1 MDQQGCFS
9 NLAKLR
15 QELYAD
21 SGNEAITVG
30 LHYSDV
36 VKVLVDDRQDE
47 GCQIA
52 LLVMLQDAGSCYQS
66 KETAYDA
73 VESLKSAF
81 GALKRTTRYN
91 VQSQT
96 LITMTTIILSHQSAD
111 YAQLYELVEFL
122 VENVVQVKRNHPL
135 VRAAG
140 CSCLREIEIFHPGF
154 LAKHMEQLWGTFGKD
169 YSWAWHSLAQLL
181 AVGTT
186 ASNTPTQGIASDE
199 PARSL
204 HEVSALLGCIPL
216 MTPVAAAAVMQS
228 LLANLV
234 DGLPPALLKLCCSQF
249 SSCYELPLV
258 QLMLTMQGEVC
269 REPWWQ
275 ELRLEVIQWLADG
288 LHCPKSQQALKI
300 SWLGSALS
308 HTAGLSKASWHLLP
322 MPRDEVTQQGLRLQ
336 ATLATGFDAWGGPEQ
351 MLDAVIP
358 YLRILKRHVCL
369 APGHFGIHLL
379 FHVLYRLYVDL
390 RNTTVAASLTEE
402 ITRLVINMT
411 TLGPLYCRSLL
422 NFLKCI
428 ETGFPESSLSQVV
441 LMEAVDM
448 VTGQSWEDCVQGSAV
463 ESCLLVLTAAV
474 QKPGNLCQP
483 KQLFHFIERLVANQ
497 GLSAHRGWL
506 LGNRLID
513 LCCSVVLHQKNHA
526 IGSDLCT
533 ILSYL
538 MDSSEDVDVK
548 SRVKLLY
555 ASLSALSE
563 SKAQQLLYCC
573 NHDPALDS
581 EKDCNILSD
590 FPVPSPVVCPTAEL
604 LRLERL
610 LPDGSHLQPCDQV
623 PCTEA
628 QGGRGLCLDEL
639 QKYRAFLES
648 DFDHVVSIP
657 CRLVLES
664 SEPRFDCLMGLQLNL
679 APPEGW
685 GTAQGLEASV
695 FWKSDSGV
703 TTSIALSPQAS
714 VPCSIAVMA
723 EFTSLDSCSHVCW
736 LEPLQV
742 RFEDLLLPLPIPEPL
757 PDEVHLSPDT
767 YRAMVW
773 HSLWEQLNVS
783 PEAQLSTLRLC
794 PSPPSQQLWLQLCEG
809 LAPFVVRWQPRG
821 LQAAFVVPRRIHVL
835 LSLRAC
841 GPHLI
846 ASLMVEDWR
855 LLPRVQTFLQSLCTL
870 S

>member
-1 MDQQGCFS
+1 MGQQECFA
-9 NLAKLR
+9 NLVRLR

-21 SGNEAITVG
+21 PGNEAVSVG

-47 GCQIA
+47 SSQLA
-52 LLVMLQDAGSCYQS
+52 LLLMLQEAGSSYHS
-66 KETAYDA
+66 EKTAYDA
-73 VESLKSAF
+73 VESLKSAY
-81 GALKRTTRYN
+81 GAVRRTTRYN

-96 LITMTTIILSHQSAD
+96 LITMTTIMLSQQSAND
-111 YAQLYELVEFL
+111 TRLYELVELL

-169 YSWAWHSLAQLL
+169 NSWACQALALVL

-186 ASNTPTQGIASDE
+186 PTTPTGNGSDE

-204 HEVSALLGCIPL
+204 HEVSSLLGSMHL
-216 MTPVAAAAVMQS
+216 MTPLAAAAVMQS
-228 LLANLV
+228 LLANF
-234 DGLPPALLKLCCSQF
+234 GGFLPPALLKLCCTQF
-249 SSCYELPLV
+249 SLCYELPLV
-258 QLMLTMQGEVC
+258 QLMLTMQGEFC
-269 REPWWQ
+269 KEDWWQ
-275 ELRLEVIQWLADG
+275 ALRLEVIQRLADG
-288 LHCPKSQQALKI
+288 LHYPESQQALKI

-308 HTAGLSKASWHLLP
+308 QVAGHQPNASRRLLP
-322 MPRDEVTQQGLRLQ
+322 VPRDNVTQQGLRLQ
-336 ATLATGFDAWGGPEQ
+336 ATLAAGFDIWGGPEK

-358 YLRILKRHVCL
+358 YLRVLKKHVCL
-369 APGHFGIHLL
+369 APGPFGVHLL
-379 FHVLYRLYVDL
+379 FYLLYRLYADL
-390 RNTTVAASLTEE
+390 RSTTVGALLTEE
-402 ITRLVINMT
+402 ITRLVINIAM
-411 TLGPLYCRSLL
+411 LGPLYCRNLL

-428 ETGFPESSLSQVV
+428 ETRFPESSLSQVV

-448 VTGQSWEDCVQGSAV
+448 VTERNWEGCVQDSAV
-463 ESCLLVLTAAV
+463 ESCLLVFTAAV

-497 GLSAHRGWL
+497 GLAAHRRWL

-513 LCCSVVLHQKNHA
+513 LCCSVVLHQTNHA
-526 IGSDLCT
+526 VRSDLCT
-533 ILSYL
+533 VLSYL

-555 ASLSALSE
+555 TSLSVLSE
-563 SKAQQLLYCC
+563 LKARELLLCC
-573 NHDPALDS
+573 SHDPALDS
-581 EKDCNILSD
+581 EKDCNVLSD
-590 FPVPSPVVCPTAEL
+590 FPVPSPVACSTAEL

-610 LPDGSHLQPCDQV
+610 HPSGSDLQPCDEV
-623 PCTEA
+623 PSREA
-628 QGGRGLCLDEL
+628 QGGQSSCLDEL
-639 QKYRAFLES
+639 RKYQAFLES
-648 DFDHVVSIP
+648 EFDHVVSIP

-679 APPEGW
+679 SPPEGW
-685 GTAQGLEASV
+685 GTAQGLEASL

-703 TTSIALSPQAS
+703 TTSLSLSPQTSA
-714 VPCSIAVMA
+714 PCSIAIRA

-742 RFEDLLLPLPIPEPL
+742 RFEDLLLPLPNLESVSVEA
-757 PDEVHLSPDT
+757 DLSSDT
-767 YRAMVW
+767 YRARIW
-773 HSLWEQLNVS
+773 HSLWERLSSS
-783 PEAQLSTLRLC
+783 PEAHMSTLRLG

-809 LAPFVVRWQPRG
+809 LAPFVVHWQSRG
-821 LQAAFVVPRRIHVL
+821 LLAGFVAPKKIHIL
-835 LSLRAC
+835 LTLESR
-841 GPHLI
+841 GPHLV
-846 ASLMVEDWR
+846 ASLLVEDLS
-855 LLPRVQTFLQSLCTL
+855 LLPRVQAFLQSLCIL

>member
-1 MDQQGCFS
+1 MGHQECFS
-9 NLAKLR
+9 NLVRLR

-21 SGNEAITVG
+21 PGNETVSVG

-47 GCQIA
+47 GSQLA
-52 LLVMLQDAGSCYQS
+52 LLLMLQEAGSSYQS
-66 KETAYDA
+66 EKTAYDA

-81 GALKRTTRYN
+81 GALRRTTRYN

-96 LITMTTIILSHQSAD
+96 LITMTTIILSHHSAND
-111 YAQLYELVEFL
+111 TQLYELVEIL

-135 VRAAG
+135 LRAAG

-169 YSWAWHSLAQLL
+169 NSWACQALALLL

-186 ASNTPTQGIASDE
+186 APTTPTQGNASDE

-204 HEVSALLGCIPL
+204 HEVSPLIGFTPL
-216 MTPVAAAAVMQS
+216 MTPLAAAAVMQS
-228 LLANLV
+228 LLANFV
-234 DGLPPALLKLCCSQF
+234 GVLPPALLKLCCTQF
-249 SSCYELPLV
+249 SLCYELPLV
-258 QLMLTMQGEVC
+258 QLMLTMQGELC
-269 REPWWQ
+269 REAWWRA
-275 ELRLEVIQWLADG
+275 LRLEVIQRLADG
-288 LHCPKSQQALKI
+288 LHYPESQQALKI
-300 SWLGSALS
+300 SWLGSVLS
-308 HTAGLSKASWHLLP
+308 QAAGQPNAVRRLLP
-322 MPRDEVTQQGLRLQ
+322 VPRDNVTQQGLRLQ
-336 ATLATGFDAWGGPEQ
+336 ATLATGFDAWGGPEK

-358 YLRILKRHVCL
+358 YLRVLKRHVRL
-369 APGHFGIHLL
+369 APGPFGIHLL
-379 FHVLYRLYVDL
+379 FYVLYRLYADL
-390 RNTTVAASLTEE
+390 RNTTVAALLTEE

-411 TLGPLYCRSLL
+411 MLGPLYCRNLL

-448 VTGQSWEDCVQGSAV
+448 VTEQNWEDCVPDSAV
-463 ESCLLVLTAAV
+463 ESCLLVFTAAV

-497 GLSAHRGWL
+497 GLAAHRGWL

-513 LCCSVVLHQKNHA
+513 LCCSVVLHQTNHA
-526 IGSDLCT
+526 VSSDLCT
-533 ILSYL
+533 MLSYL

-555 ASLSALSE
+555 TSLSALSE
-563 SKAQQLLYCC
+563 LKVCFSISVME
-573 NHDPALDS
+573 ALDS
-581 EKDCNILSD
+581 EKDCNVLSD
-590 FPVPSPVVCPTAEL
+590 FPVPSPVACSTAEL

-610 LPDGSHLQPCDQV
+610 LPSGSRLQPCDQV
-623 PCTEA
+623 PSREA
-628 QGGRGLCLDEL
+628 QGGQGVCLDEL
-639 QKYRAFLES
+639 RKYRAFLES
-648 DFDHVVSIP
+648 DFDHIVSIP

-664 SEPRFDCLMGLQLNL
+664 SEPRFDCLIGLQLNL
-679 APPEGW
+679 SPPEGW
-685 GTAQGLEASV
+685 GTAQGLEASL

-703 TTSIALSPQAS
+703 TTSVALSPQTS
-714 VPCSIAVMA
+714 TPCSIAVRA

-742 RFEDLLLPLPIPEPL
+742 RFEDLLLPLPIL
-757 PDEVHLSPDT
+757 QSLSDQAQPSRDA
-767 YRAMVW
+767 YQAMVW
-773 HSLWEQLNVS
+773 HSLWERLSGS
-783 PEAQLSTLRLC
+783 PEAQTSTLRLG

-821 LQAAFVVPRRIHVL
+821 LLAGFVVPKRIHVL
-835 LSLRAC
+835 LTLEAC

-846 ASLMVEDWR
+846 ASLLVEDWL
-855 LLPRVQTFLQSLCTL
+855 LLPRVQTFLQSLCVL

>member
-1 MDQQGCFS
+1 MDQQGCYS

-36 VKVLVDDRQDE
+36 VKVLVDDHQDE
-47 GCQIA
+47 GCQLA

-66 KETAYDA
+66 KKPAYDA

-81 GALKRTTRYN
+81 GALKRTNRYN

-111 YAQLYELVEFL
+111 YAQLCELVELL

-154 LAKHMEQLWGTFGKD
+154 LAKQMEQLWGTFGKD
-169 YSWAWHSLAQLL
+169 YSWACQALAQLL

-186 ASNTPTQGIASDE
+186 ALNTPTGTASDE

-204 HEVSALLGCIPL
+204 HEVSTLIGCIPL

-269 REPWWQ
+269 KEAWWQ
-275 ELRLEVIQWLADG
+275 ELQSEVIQWLADG
-288 LHCPKSQQALKI
+288 LHCPESQQALKI

-308 HTAGLSKASWHLLP
+308 QTAGLSKTSWHLLP
-322 MPRDEVTQQGLRLQ
+322 VPRDEVTQQGLRLQ
-336 ATLATGFDAWGGPEQ
+336 AALAAGFDAWGGPER
-351 MLDAVIP
+351 MLDAMIP

-379 FHVLYRLYVDL
+379 FHVLYRLYADL

-411 TLGPLYCRSLL
+411 MLGPLYCRNLL

-474 QKPGNLCQP
+474 QKPGNLCRP
-483 KQLFHFIERLVANQ
+483 KQLFHFIEGLVANQ

-513 LCCSVVLHQKNHA
+513 LCCSVVLHQTDHA

-563 SKAQQLLYCC
+563 SKAQQLLHCC
-573 NHDPALDS
+573 SHDPVLDS
-581 EKDCNILSD
+581 EKDCNVLSD
-590 FPVPSPVVCPTAEL
+590 FPVPSPVACPTAEL

-610 LPDGSHLQPCDQV
+610 LPDGSHLQPCDQA
-623 PCTEA
+623 PCREA

-639 QKYRAFLES
+639 QKYRVFLES
-648 DFDHVVSIP
+648 VFDHVVSIP
-657 CRLVLES
+657 CRIVLES
-664 SEPRFDCLMGLQLNL
+664 SEPRFDCLLGLQLNL

-714 VPCSIAVMA
+714 VPCSVAVRA

-736 LEPLQV
+736 LAPLQV
-742 RFEDLLLPLPIPEPL
+742 CFEDLLLPLPIPEPL
-757 PDEVHLSPDT
+757 PDEVHPPPDT

-773 HSLWEQLNVS
+773 HSLWEQVS
-783 PEAQLSTLRLC
+783 GFPEAQLSTLRLC

-821 LQAAFVVPRRIHVL
+821 LQAAFVVPKRTHVL
-835 LSLRAC
+835 LTLGAC

-846 ASLMVEDWR
+846 ASLLVEDWR

>member
-1 MDQQGCFS
+1 MGHQECFS
-9 NLAKLR
+9 NLARLR

-21 SGNEAITVG
+21 PETVSVG

-47 GCQIA
+47 GSQLA
-52 LLVMLQDAGSCYQS
+52 LLLMLQEAGSSYQS
-66 KETAYDA
+66 EKTAYDA

-81 GALKRTTRYN
+81 GALRRTTRYN

-111 YAQLYELVEFL
+111 YTQLYELVEL
-122 VENVVQVKRNHPL
+122 LLENVVQVKRNHPL

-154 LAKHMEQLWGTFGKD
+154 LAKQMEQLWGTLGKD
-169 YSWAWHSLAQLL
+169 NSWACQALALLL

-186 ASNTPTQGIASDE
+186 TPTAAMGNASDE
-199 PARSL
+199 PARS
-204 HEVSALLGCIPL
+204 EVSSLIGYIPL
-216 MTPVAAAAVMQS
+216 MTPLAAAAVMQS

-234 DGLPPALLKLCCSQF
+234 GVLPPALLKLCCTQF
-249 SSCYELPLV
+249 SLCYDLPLV
-258 QLMLTMQGEVC
+258 QLMLTMQGELC
-269 REPWWQ
+269 REAWWQ
-275 ELRLEVIQWLADG
+275 ALRLEVIQRLAHG
-288 LHCPKSQQALKI
+288 LHYPESQQALKI

-308 HTAGLSKASWHLLP
+308 QVAGQPNASWHLLP
-322 MPRDEVTQQGLRLQ
+322 VPRDKVTQQGLRLQ
-336 ATLATGFDAWGGPEQ
+336 ATLATGFDAWGGPEK

-358 YLRILKRHVCL
+358 YLRVLKRHVCL
-369 APGHFGIHLL
+369 APGPFGIHLL
-379 FHVLYRLYVDL
+379 FYVLYRLYADL
-390 RNTTVAASLTEE
+390 RNTTVAALLTEE
-402 ITRLVINMT
+402 ITRLVINMIM
-411 TLGPLYCRSLL
+411 LGPLYCRNLL

-428 ETGFPESSLSQVV
+428 ETAFPESSLSQVV

-448 VTGQSWEDCVQGSAV
+448 VTEQNWEDCVQDSAV
-463 ESCLLVLTAAV
+463 ESCLLVFTAAV

-483 KQLFHFIERLVANQ
+483 KQLFHFIEQLVANR
-497 GLSAHRGWL
+497 GLAAHRGWL

-513 LCCSVVLHQKNHA
+513 LCCSVVLHQTNHA
-526 IGSDLCT
+526 VSSDLCT

-555 ASLSALSE
+555 TSLSALSE
-563 SKAQQLLYCC
+563 LKARELLHCC
-573 NHDPALDS
+573 SHDPALDS
-581 EKDCNILSD
+581 EKDCNVLSD
-590 FPVPSPVVCPTAEL
+590 FPLPSPVACSTAEV

-610 LPDGSHLQPCDQV
+610 LPNGSRLEPCDQV
-623 PCTEA
+623 PSREA
-628 QGGRGLCLDEL
+628 QGGQGLCLEEL
-639 QKYRAFLES
+639 HKYRAFLES

-664 SEPRFDCLMGLQLNL
+664 PEPRFDCLMGLQLNL

-685 GTAQGLEASV
+685 GTAQGLEASL

-703 TTSIALSPQAS
+703 ATSVALSPQTS
-714 VPCSIAVMA
+714 VPCSIAVRA

-742 RFEDLLLPLPIPEPL
+742 RFEDLLLPLPIPQPL
-757 PDEVHLSPDT
+757 CDQAHPSQDT

-773 HSLWEQLNVS
+773 HSLCEQLTGS
-783 PEAQLSTLRLC
+783 PEAQSSTLRLG
-794 PSPPSQQLWLQLCEG
+794 PSPPSQQLWLRLCEG

-821 LQAAFVVPRRIHVL
+821 LLAGFVVPKRIHVL
-835 LSLRAC
+835 LTLEAC

-846 ASLMVEDWR
+846 ASFLVEDWL
-855 LLPRVQTFLQSLCTL
+855 LLPRVQTFLQSLCVI
-870 S
+870 